1 MSVQY
6 TLNSSASN
14 SSLNEL
20 IQTAEKLQASGRVQ
34 EAIDMYRQWLTQ
46 GRDEKKHLAWFN
58 YGWLLQKENQVNEA
72 FSAYEQL
79 TNNYASYL
87 SGNASSN

>member
-6 TLNSSASN
+6 TAKISASN

-20 IQTAEKLQASGRVQ
+20 IQTAENLQASGRVQ

-87 SGNASSN
+87 SGNASAN